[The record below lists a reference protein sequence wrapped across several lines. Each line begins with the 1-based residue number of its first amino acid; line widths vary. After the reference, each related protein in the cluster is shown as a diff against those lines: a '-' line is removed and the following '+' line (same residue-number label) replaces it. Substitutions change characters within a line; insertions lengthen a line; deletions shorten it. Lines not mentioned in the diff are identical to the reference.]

1 MNIKRAGIVLVIA
14 GVMFISFAGF
24 KYIRHRSM
32 LDSGMV
38 KPNIEK
44 NHFIRW
50 ESITGMGLLIGG
62 ILILGREFKVH
73 T

>member
-1 MNIKRAGIVLVIA
+1 MNLKRAGIILVIA
-14 GVMFISFAGF
+14 GVMFISIAGY
-24 KYIRHRSM
+24 KYIRHRSF
-32 LDSGMV
+32 LDSGIV
-38 KPNIEK
+38 KPNTEK

-50 ESITGMGLLIGG
+50 ESLTGMALLIGG